1 MKKRFFATILAIL
14 SMIGVFSVIFSLL
27 YTFSKMDALVIISI
41 GAVSAWVFGTLAL
54 LKIEEDTDD
63 EQSDYYGDD

>member
-14 SMIGVFSVIFSLL
+14 SMIGVFSVIFLLL
-27 YTFSKMDALVIISI
+27 YTFSKMDVLEIISI
-41 GAVSAWVFGTLAL
+41 GAFSAWIFGTLAL

-63 EQSDYYGDD
+63 EQSDYYGND

>member
-1 MKKRFFATILAIL
+1 MKKRFFATILAIF

-27 YTFSKMDALVIISI
+27 YTFSKMDVLVIISI

-63 EQSDYYGDD
+63 EQSDYYGND

>member
-1 MKKRFFATILAIL
+1 MKKRFFATILAIF

-27 YTFSKMDALVIISI
+27 YTFSKMYVLVIISI
-41 GAVSAWVFGTLAL
+41 GAFSAWVFGTLSL

>member
-14 SMIGVFSVIFSLL
+14 SMIGVFGVIFSLL
-27 YTFSKMDALVIISI
+27 YIFSKMDVLEIVSI
-41 GAVSAWVFGTLAL
+41 GAFSAWVFGTLAL

>member
-27 YTFSKMDALVIISI
+27 YTFSKMDVLVIISI
-41 GAVSAWVFGTLAL
+41 GAFSAWVFGTLAL
-54 LKIEEDTDD
+54 LKIEENTD

>member
-1 MKKRFFATILAIL
+1 MKKRFFATILAIF

-41 GAVSAWVFGTLAL
+41 GAFSAWVFGTLAL
-54 LKIEEDTDD
+54 LKIEENTD

>member
-1 MKKRFFATILAIL
+1 MKKRFFATILAIF

-27 YTFSKMDALVIISI
+27 YTFSKMDVLVIISI
-41 GAVSAWVFGTLAL
+41 GAFSAWVFGTLAL
-54 LKIEEDTDD
+54 LKIEENTD

>member
-1 MKKRFFATILAIL
+1 MKKRFFATILAIF

-27 YTFSKMDALVIISI
+27 YTFSKMDVLLIISI
-41 GAVSAWVFGTLAL
+41 GAFSAWVFGTLAL
-54 LKIEEDTDD
+54 LKIEENTD